1 MANLWSGRFEK
12 GMDKIVEEFN
22 ASILFDKRLYDCDI
36 DGSIAHITML
46 CEQGIVTE
54 EEKYKI
60 IETLKEIKEE
70 IKNGKIEFSVHDE
83 DIHMAVEGI
92 LIQRLGNIGKKLHT
106 ARSRNDQVAVDTRLY
121 AKKEIKLIVEN
132 LKFMEQ
138 VLLEKAE
145 KYYGQIMIGF
155 THMQHAQP
163 VTIGFHLM
171 AYFQMFKRDIER
183 FEDALERTD
192 YCPLGS
198 CALAGTT
205 IPINRQRTAEILGF
219 KNVTEN
225 AMDSVSDRDYIIEI
239 MSAASICMMHIS
251 RFAEEFVY
259 WNSQE
264 FGYISIDDSFC
275 TGSSIMPQ
283 KKNPDMAELLRGKVG
298 RVYGNLFQM
307 MTIMKG
313 TPLAYNKDFQEDKEG
328 LFDTVDTLK
337 NSLLIFAKMI
347 EKTEFNTEN
356 INKQLNKG
364 FLNATDIAEHFV
376 KMNIPFREAHEI
388 VGKMVKYCEIKQK
401 DFIDLSDEEL
411 KSIDDRLSK
420 NKLPDLSMEGCIN
433 GRVSYGGTAPSEV
446 KRQINVGQNWLDSQ
460 SINNLEES

>member
-22 ASILFDKRLYDCDI
+22 ASINFDKRLYDCDI
-36 DGSIAHITML
+36 AGSIAHVTML
-46 CEQGIVTE
+46 CEQGIVNE
-54 EEKYKI
+54 EEKNKI
-60 IETLKEIKEE
+60 IETLKIIKSEIE
-70 IKNGKIEFSVHDE
+70 NGEIEFSVHDE
-83 DIHMAVEGI
+83 DIHMAIEGI
-92 LIQRLGNIGKKLHT
+92 LISRLGDTGKKLHT

-121 AKKEIKLIVEN
+121 VKKEINLILEN
-132 LKFMEQ
+132 ITYMEH

-145 KYYGQIMIGF
+145 KYHDEIMIGF

-183 FEDALERTD
+183 FVDVLGRTD

-205 IPINRQRTAEILGF
+205 IPINRHRTAEILGF
-219 KNVTEN
+219 ENVTEN
-225 AMDSVSDRDYIIEI
+225 AMDSVSDRDYILEFS
-239 MSAASICMMHIS
+239 SAASICMMHIS

-298 RVYGNLFQM
+298 RVYGNLFQL
-307 MTIMKG
+307 MTVMKG
-313 TPLAYNKDFQEDKEG
+313 TPLAYNKDFQEDKIG

-337 NSLLIFAKMI
+337 NSLIIFAKMI

-356 INKQLNKG
+356 IKKQLNKG

-376 KMNIPFREAHEI
+376 KMNMPFREAHEI
-388 VGKMVKYCEIKQK
+388 VGKMVKYCEIHKK
-401 DFIDLSDEEL
+401 DFTDLTDEDLKNIDH
-411 KSIDDRLSK
+411 RLSTST
-420 NKLPDLSMEGCIN
+420 LPDLSMEGCVN
-433 GRVSYGGTAPSEV
+433 RRVSFGGTAPSEV
-446 KRQINVGQNWLDSQ
+446 LREIKVGQNWLST
-460 SINNLEES
+460 L

>member
-22 ASILFDKRLYDCDI
+22 ASIFFDKRLYDCDI
-36 DGSIAHITML
+36 AGSIAHVTML
-46 CEQGIVTE
+46 CEQGIVSID
-54 EEKYKI
+54 EKEKI
-60 IETLKEIKEE
+60 VETLKDIKTDIE
-70 IKNGKIEFSVHDE
+70 NGTIVFDVHDE

-92 LIQRLGNIGKKLHT
+92 LIKRLGETGKRLHT

-121 AKKEIKLIVEN
+121 AKKEIIEILEN
-132 LKFMEQ
+132 LKYMEH

-145 KYYGQIMIGF
+145 KYNDQIMVGF

-163 VTIGFHLM
+163 VTVGFHLM

-183 FEDALERTD
+183 FIQCYERTD
-192 YCPLGS
+192 YNPLGA

-205 IPINRQRTAEILGF
+205 IPINRHRTAELLGF

-225 AMDSVSDRDYIIEI
+225 AMDSVSDRDYQLEI
-239 MSAASICMMHIS
+239 LSNASICMMHIS

-264 FGYISIDDSFC
+264 FSYISIDDSFC

-283 KKNPDMAELLRGKVG
+283 KKNPDMAELLRGKTG
-298 RVYGNLFQM
+298 RIYGNLMQLL
-307 MTIMKG
+307 TVMKG
-313 TPLAYNKDFQEDKEG
+313 TPLAYNKDFQEDKEA

-337 NSLLIFAKMI
+337 KSIVIFAKMI
-347 EKTEFNTEN
+347 EKTEFKMES
-356 INKQLNKG
+356 IKKHLNKG

-376 KMNIPFREAHEI
+376 KNNIPFREAHEI
-388 VGKMVKYCEIKQK
+388 VGKMVKYCETTNK
-401 DFIDLSDEEL
+401 DFIDLTDEDL
-411 KSIDDRLSK
+411 QKIDSRV
-420 NKLPDLSMEGCIN
+420 NKVLLPGLTMEGCVK
-433 GRVSYGGTAPSEV
+433 GRVSYGGTAPVEV
-446 KRQINVGQNWLDSQ
+446 LRQIETGKTWLEGVE
-460 SINNLEES
+460 NEL

>member
-22 ASILFDKRLYDCDI
+22 ASINFDKRLYDCDI
-36 DGSIAHITML
+36 AGSIAHITML
-46 CEQGIVTE
+46 CEQGIVNE
-54 EEKYKI
+54 DEKSKI
-60 IETLKEIKEE
+60 IDTLKEIKVE
-70 IKNGKIEFSVHDE
+70 IENGEIEFSVHDE

-92 LIQRLGNIGKKLHT
+92 LIKRLGDTGKKLHT

-121 AKKEIKLIVEN
+121 VKKEIKNILDN
-132 LKFMEQ
+132 LTYMEQ

-145 KYYGQIMIGF
+145 KYNDEIMIGF

-171 AYFQMFKRDIER
+171 AYFQMFKRDMER
-183 FEDALERTD
+183 FSDALERTD

-205 IPINRQRTAEILGF
+205 IPINRHRTAELLGF

-225 AMDSVSDRDYIIEI
+225 AMDSVSDRDYILELT
-239 MSAASICMMHIS
+239 SAASICMMHIS

-298 RVYGNLFQM
+298 RVYGNLFQL
-307 MTIMKG
+307 MTVMKG

-328 LFDTVDTLK
+328 LFDTIDTLK
-337 NSLLIFAKMI
+337 KSLLIFAKMI

-356 INKQLNKG
+356 IKKQLKKG

-388 VGKMVKYCEIKQK
+388 VGKMVKYCEVHNK
-401 DFIDLSDEEL
+401 DFSDLTDEDL
-411 KSIDDRLSK
+411 KTIDDRLSK
-420 NKLPDLSMEGCIN
+420 SVLPDLSMEGCIN
-433 GRVSYGGTAPSEV
+433 GRVSFGGTAPSEV
-446 KRQINVGQNWLDSQ
+446 LRQIKAGQNWLNKLS
-460 SINNLEES
+460 

>member
-22 ASILFDKRLYDCDI
+22 ASINFDKRLYDCDI
-36 DGSIAHITML
+36 AGSIAHITML
-46 CEQGIVTE
+46 CEQGIVNK
-54 EEKYKI
+54 EEKNRI
-60 IETLKEIKEE
+60 IETLKEIKLE
-70 IKNGKIEFSVHDE
+70 IENGEIEFSVHDE

-92 LIQRLGNIGKKLHT
+92 LIKRLGDTGKKLHT

-121 AKKEIKLIVEN
+121 VKNEIKLILEN
-132 LKFMEQ
+132 ITYMEH
-138 VLLEKAE
+138 VLLDKAE
-145 KYYGQIMIGF
+145 KYHDEIMIGF

-171 AYFQMFKRDIER
+171 AYFQMFKRDMER
-183 FEDALERTD
+183 FVDTLDRTD

-205 IPINRQRTAEILGF
+205 IPINRHRTAELLEF

-225 AMDSVSDRDYIIEI
+225 AMDSVSDRDYILEF

-298 RVYGNLFQM
+298 RVYGNLFQL
-307 MTIMKG
+307 MTVMKG

-337 NSLLIFAKMI
+337 KSLLIFAKMI
-347 EKTEFNTEN
+347 EKTEFIKGN
-356 INKQLNKG
+356 IKKQLNKG

-376 KMNIPFREAHEI
+376 KMNMPFREAHEI
-388 VGKMVKYCEIKQK
+388 VGKMVKYCELNSK
-401 DFIDLSDEEL
+401 DFIDLTDEDL
-411 KSIDDRLSK
+411 KNIDNRLTKSV
-420 NKLPDLSMEGCIN
+420 LPDLSMEGCIN
-433 GRVSYGGTAPSEV
+433 GRVSFGGTAPSEV
-446 KRQINVGQNWLDSQ
+446 LRQIKAGQNWL
-460 SINNLEES
+460 NKL

>member
-22 ASILFDKRLYDCDI
+22 ASINFDKRLYDCDI
-36 DGSIAHITML
+36 EGSIAHITML
-46 CEQGIVTE
+46 CEQGIVNE
-54 EEKYKI
+54 AEKNKI
-60 IETLKEIKEE
+60 IETLKEIKAE
-70 IKNGKIEFSVHDE
+70 IENGEIEFSVHDE

-92 LIQRLGNIGKKLHT
+92 LIKRLGDTGKKLHT

-121 AKKEIKLIVEN
+121 VKKEIKNILEN
-132 LKFMEQ
+132 LTYMEH

-145 KYYGQIMIGF
+145 KYNDEIMIGF

-171 AYFQMFKRDIER
+171 AYFQMFKRDMER
-183 FEDALERTD
+183 FSDALERTD

-205 IPINRQRTAEILGF
+205 IPINRHRTAELLGF

-225 AMDSVSDRDYIIEI
+225 AMDSVSDRDYILELT
-239 MSAASICMMHIS
+239 SAASICMMHIS

-298 RVYGNLFQM
+298 RVYGNLFQL
-307 MTIMKG
+307 MTVMKG

-328 LFDTVDTLK
+328 LFDTVDTLNK
-337 NSLLIFAKMI
+337 SLLIFAKMI

-356 INKQLNKG
+356 IKKQLNKG

-388 VGKMVKYCEIKQK
+388 VGKMVKYCEVHNK
-401 DFIDLSDEEL
+401 DFSDLNDEEL
-411 KSIDDRLSK
+411 KNIDGRLSK
-420 NKLPDLSMEGCIN
+420 SVLPDLSMEGCIN
-433 GRVSYGGTAPSEV
+433 GRVSFGGTAPSEV
-446 KRQINVGQNWLDSQ
+446 LRQIEAGQNWLNKLS
-460 SINNLEES
+460 

>member
-22 ASILFDKRLYDCDI
+22 ASIFFDKRLYDCDI
-36 DGSIAHITML
+36 AGSIAHVTML
-46 CEQGIVTE
+46 CEQGIVSKVDK
-54 EEKYKI
+54 EKI
-60 IETLKEIKEE
+60 VETLKEIKKE
-70 IKNGKIEFSVHDE
+70 IEKGTITFDVHDE

-92 LIQRLGNIGKKLHT
+92 LIKRLGETGKRLHT

-121 AKKEIKLIVEN
+121 AKKEIVEIIEV
-132 LKFMEQ
+132 LKYIEH

-145 KYYGQIMIGF
+145 KYNNQIMVGF

-163 VTIGFHLM
+163 VTVGFHLM

-183 FEDALERTD
+183 FIQCYERTD
-192 YCPLGS
+192 YNPLGS

-205 IPINRQRTAEILGF
+205 IPIDRHRTAELLGF

-225 AMDSVSDRDYIIEI
+225 AMDSVSDRDYVLEI
-239 MSAASICMMHIS
+239 LSNASICMMHIS

-264 FGYISIDDSFC
+264 FSYISIDDSFC

-283 KKNPDMAELLRGKVG
+283 KKNPDMAELLRGKTG
-298 RVYGNLFQM
+298 RIYGNLMQLL
-307 MTIMKG
+307 TVMKG
-313 TPLAYNKDFQEDKEG
+313 TPLAYNKDFQEDKES

-337 NSLLIFAKMI
+337 KSIVIFAKMI
-347 EKTEFNTEN
+347 EKTEFRME
-356 INKQLNKG
+356 IIKKHLDKG

-376 KMNIPFREAHEI
+376 KNGMPFREAHEI
-388 VGKMVKYCEIKQK
+388 VGKMVKYCETTNK
-401 DFIDLSDEEL
+401 DFIDLTDEDL
-411 KSIDDRLSK
+411 QKIDSRV
-420 NKLPDLSMEGCIN
+420 NKTLLPDLTMEGCVN
-433 GRVSYGGTAPSEV
+433 GRVSYGGTAPKEV
-446 KRQINVGQNWLDSQ
+446 LRQIEAGKKWLGGVE
-460 SINNLEES
+460 NEL

>member
-22 ASILFDKRLYDCDI
+22 ASIFFDKRLYDCDI
-36 DGSIAHITML
+36 AGSIAHVTML
-46 CEQGIVTE
+46 CEQGIVSID
-54 EEKYKI
+54 EKEKI
-60 IETLKEIKEE
+60 VETLKDIKTDIE
-70 IKNGKIEFSVHDE
+70 NGTIVFDVHDE

-92 LIQRLGNIGKKLHT
+92 LIKRLGETGKRLHT

-121 AKKEIKLIVEN
+121 AKKEIIEIVEN
-132 LKFMEQ
+132 LKYMEY

-145 KYYGQIMIGF
+145 KYNDQIMVGF

-163 VTIGFHLM
+163 VTVGFHLM

-183 FEDALERTD
+183 FIQCYERTD
-192 YCPLGS
+192 YNPLGA

-205 IPINRQRTAEILGF
+205 IPINRHRTAELLGF

-225 AMDSVSDRDYIIEI
+225 AMDSVSDRDYQLEI
-239 MSAASICMMHIS
+239 LSNASICMMHIS

-264 FGYISIDDSFC
+264 FSYISIDDSFC

-283 KKNPDMAELLRGKVG
+283 KKNPDMAELLRGKTG
-298 RVYGNLFQM
+298 RIYGRLMQLL
-307 MTIMKG
+307 TVMKG
-313 TPLAYNKDFQEDKEG
+313 TPLAYNKDFQEDKEA

-337 NSLLIFAKMI
+337 KSIVIFAKMI
-347 EKTEFNTEN
+347 EKTEFKMES
-356 INKQLNKG
+356 IKKHLNKG

-376 KMNIPFREAHEI
+376 KNNIPFREAHEI
-388 VGKMVKYCEIKQK
+388 VGKMVKYCETTNK
-401 DFIDLSDEEL
+401 DFIDLTDEDL
-411 KSIDDRLSK
+411 QKIDSRV
-420 NKLPDLSMEGCIN
+420 NKALLPDLTMEGCVK
-433 GRVSYGGTAPSEV
+433 GRVSYGGTAPVEV
-446 KRQINVGQNWLDSQ
+446 LRQIEAGKTWLEGVE
-460 SINNLEES
+460 NEL

>member
-22 ASILFDKRLYDCDI
+22 ASINFDKRLYDCDI
-36 DGSIAHITML
+36 AGSIAHVTML
-46 CEQGIVTE
+46 CEQGIVNE
-54 EEKYKI
+54 EEKNEI
-60 IETLKEIKEE
+60 IKTLKEIELE
-70 IKNGKIEFSVHDE
+70 IKNGEIEFSVHDE

-92 LIQRLGNIGKKLHT
+92 LISRLGDTGKKLHT

-121 AKKEIKLIVEN
+121 VKKEINLVLEN
-132 LKFMEQ
+132 LTYMEH

-145 KYYGQIMIGF
+145 KYHDEIMIGF

-171 AYFQMFKRDIER
+171 AYFQMFKRDMER
-183 FEDALERTD
+183 FADALERTD

-205 IPINRQRTAEILGF
+205 VPINRHRTAELLGF

-225 AMDSVSDRDYIIEI
+225 AMDSVSDRDYILEFT
-239 MSAASICMMHIS
+239 SAASICMMHIS

-298 RVYGNLFQM
+298 RVYGNLFQL
-307 MTIMKG
+307 MTVMKG

-337 NSLLIFAKMI
+337 KSLIIFAKMI
-347 EKTEFNTEN
+347 EKTEFNTE
-356 INKQLNKG
+356 IIKKQLNKG

-376 KMNIPFREAHEI
+376 KLNIPFREAHEI
-388 VGKMVKYCEIKQK
+388 VGKMVKYCEIHKK
-401 DFIDLSDEEL
+401 DFIDLSDEDL
-411 KSIDDRLSK
+411 KSIDDRL
-420 NKLPDLSMEGCIN
+420 NKSVLPDLSMEGCIN
-433 GRVSYGGTAPSEV
+433 GRVSFGGTAPLEV
-446 KRQINVGQNWLDSQ
+446 LRQIKAGQSWL
-460 SINNLEES
+460 NNLL

>member
-12 GMDKIVEEFN
+12 EMELIVEEFN
-22 ASILFDKRLYDCDI
+22 ASINFDKRLYDCDI
-36 DGSIAHITML
+36 KGSIAHVTML
-46 CEQGIVTE
+46 CEIGVVTE
-54 EEKYKI
+54 EEKIQI
-60 IETLKEIKEE
+60 IENLQQIKTEID
-70 IKNGKIEFSVHDE
+70 NGEVEFSVHDE

-92 LIQRLGNIGKKLHT
+92 LIKRLGDTGKRLHT

-121 AKKEIKLIVEN
+121 VKKEILNIIEN
-132 LKFMEQ
+132 LKYMEE
-138 VLLEKAE
+138 VLLSKAE
-145 KYYGQIMIGF
+145 KYNDQIMIGF

-183 FEDALERTD
+183 FKDALERTD

-205 IPINRQRTAEILGF
+205 IPINRHRTAELLGF

-225 AMDSVSDRDYIIEI
+225 AMDSVSDRDYVLEVE
-239 MSAASICMMHIS
+239 SAASICMMHIS

-264 FGYISIDDSFC
+264 FSYISIDDSFC

-298 RVYGNLFQM
+298 RVYGNLVQLL
-307 MTIMKG
+307 TVMKG

-328 LFDTVDTLK
+328 LFDTIDTLK
-337 NSLLIFAKMI
+337 KSLIIFAKMI
-347 EKTEFNTEN
+347 EKTEFLMDN
-356 INKQLNKG
+356 ISKQLSKG

-376 KMNIPFREAHEI
+376 KKNIPFREAHEL
-388 VGKMVKYCEIKQK
+388 VGKMVKYCEINNM
-401 DFIDLSDEEL
+401 DFIDLNDDDL
-411 KSIDDRLSK
+411 NKIDQRLSK
-420 NKLPDLSMEGCIN
+420 SLLPEDLSMEGCVK
-433 GRVSYGGTAPSEV
+433 GRVSFGGTAPSEV
-446 KRQINVGQNWLDSQ
+446 LRQVSAGKNWLEQ
-460 SINNLEES
+460 Q

>member
-22 ASILFDKRLYDCDI
+22 ASILFDNRLYESDI
-36 DGSIAHITML
+36 LGSIAHVTML
-46 CEQGIVTE
+46 SEQGIVTE
-54 EEKYKI
+54 EEKNKI
-60 IETLKEIKEE
+60 IQELKNIKVEID
-70 IKNGKIEFSVHDE
+70 NGQVEFNVHDE
-83 DIHMAVEGI
+83 DIHMCIEGN
-92 LIQRLGNIGKKLHT
+92 LIKRLGDTGKKLHT

-121 AKKEIKLIVEN
+121 VKKEILEILEA

-138 VLLEKAE
+138 VILEKAE
-145 KYYGQIMIGF
+145 KYYDKIMVGF

-163 VTIGFHLM
+163 VTVGFHLM
-171 AYFQMFKRDIER
+171 AYFQMFKRDLER
-183 FEDALERTD
+183 FMDTYERTD
-192 YCPLGS
+192 YNPLGS

-205 IPINRQRTAEILGF
+205 IPIDRKRTAELLGF

-225 AMDSVSDRDYIIEI
+225 AMDSVSDRDYILEF

-264 FGYISIDDSFC
+264 FSYISIDDSFC

-298 RVYGNLFQM
+298 RVYGNLVQLL
-307 MTIMKG
+307 TVMKG

-337 NSLLIFAKMI
+337 KSLIIFAKMI
-347 EKTEFNTEN
+347 EKTEFNMET
-356 INKQLNKG
+356 IQKHLDKG
-364 FLNATDIAEHFV
+364 FLNATDVAEYFV
-376 KMNIPFREAHEI
+376 KNHIPFREAHEL
-388 VGKMVKYCEIKQK
+388 VGKMVKYCENTHK
-401 DFIDLSDEEL
+401 DFIDLKEEEL
-411 KSIDDRLSK
+411 KAIDDRLSLQL
-420 NKLPDLSMEGCIN
+420 LPDLSMEGCVN
-433 GRVSYGGTAPSEV
+433 GRVSYGGTAPIEV
-446 KRQINVGQNWLDSQ
+446 QRQINAGKEWLE
-460 SINNLEES
+460 SIEK